1 MKIPNKP
8 ADRFDWTLAFILLLF
23 FLVSLFAIAS
33 AQTTGQ
39 YSINFVPSQIQWY
52 FIGCVIIAITMF
64 LEPDQYKKAAW
75 IIYGGGVFI
84 LALLFIL
91 PESMDLV
98 SRRNGAKSWF
108 HLPGIGSIQP
118 AEFMKTFFI
127 IGMARMITVHHEKFD
142 KKTLKTDF
150 FLLGKIIAVLFLP
163 LFFIM
168 MQTDLGTG
176 LVFIAITAVFIVVS
190 GITWR
195 IIFPVFAGTA
205 TIGATLLWMAL
216 YAQDFLQNKLGFK
229 LYQFERIYSWFD
241 PYSYSSNEGRH
252 LITALNAIGSG
263 EIFGK
268 GYKGREVYVAESHTD
283 FIFTTIGEDWG
294 FVGASLVIC
303 LYFFLIYH
311 LTKITLEL
319 KDPFS
324 TYICAGII
332 AMITFHVFEN
342 IGMTIQLLPITGI
355 PLPFISYGGSS
366 LMGNMLA
373 IGLVFSMKFHH
384 RTYMFSSDDDQ

>member
-39 YSINFVPSQIQWY
+39 YTINFVPSQIQWY

-127 IGMARMITVHHEKFD
+127 IGMARMITMHHEKFD

-163 LFFIM
+163 FLFIM

-176 LVFIAITAVFIVVS
+176 LVFIAITAAFIVVA

-195 IIFPVFAGTA
+195 IILPVFAGTA
-205 TIGATLLWMAL
+205 TIGATIAV
-216 YAQDFLQNKLGFK
+216 DG
-229 LYQFERIYSWFD
+229 
-241 PYSYSSNEGRH
+241 
-252 LITALNAIGSG
+252 
-263 EIFGK
+263 
-268 GYKGREVYVAESHTD
+268 
-283 FIFTTIGEDWG
+283 
-294 FVGASLVIC
+294 
-303 LYFFLIYH
+303 
-311 LTKITLEL
+311 TLR
-319 KDPFS
+319 
-324 TYICAGII
+324 AG
-332 AMITFHVFEN
+332 
-342 IGMTIQLLPITGI
+342 
-355 PLPFISYGGSS
+355 
-366 LMGNMLA
+366 
-373 IGLVFSMKFHH
+373 
-384 RTYMFSSDDDQ
+384 FSSEQNGF